1 MIGSRLIQL
10 FALMMIG
17 DGVAGF
23 LKPRWHSLLWDAG
36 PKPFRKAMELL
47 AANREQA
54 RVLYAL
60 EIAAGSWLASRQTPE
75 QQRAQ

>member
-23 LKPRWHSLLWDAG
+23 MKPRWHSLLWNAG
-36 PKPFRKAMELL
+36 PKPFRMAMQML
-47 AANREQA
+47 AANREKA

-75 QQRAQ
+75 QQRG